1 MSRIKKILLL
11 IGLGVCVAGASVL
24 YMYYTPALASHNASV
39 TVIYVDAAKENEATE
54 NIIRQLTL
62 TNGLRFPSFFR
73 LLARQMNLEKGIKK
87 GRYTVPQGTN
97 MVGLVR
103 ILREGK
109 TRSTNLVIRPLSG
122 LEKFAAKCG
131 EKLEPDS
138 TDYIRILQ
146 DSAFLSA
153 LGFTPATVYA
163 LLLPDTYNVLWHTAA
178 DELLLRLKQE
188 YTLYWNEE
196 RRAKAA
202 QCGLTELEV
211 ATLASIV
218 AKETNKN
225 DEMPMVAGMYINRLR
240 INMPLQADPTVKFA
254 LKDAGL
260 KRILNGH
267 LQVQSPYNTYLIKGL
282 PPGPICI
289 PSKQAI
295 EAVLN
300 FTEHSFLF
308 MCAKEDFSGYHNFAK
323 DYRSHLINARK
334 YRKALDD
341 KGIE

>member
-1 MSRIKKILLL
+1 MSLFKKTILISFALML
-11 IGLGVCVAGASVL
+11 AAAAVTL
-24 YMYYTPALASHNASV
+24 YLYLSPALRKQNGSV
-39 TVIYVDAAKENEATE
+39 HVIYIKEGDGTAEVIE
-54 NIIRQLTL
+54 QLSTAH
-62 TNGLRFPSFFR
+62 GLRFPFVFG
-73 LLARQMNLEKGIKK
+73 LLAERMQLNNGLKK
-87 GRYTVPQGTN
+87 GRYMVLEGTN

-103 ILREGK
+103 ILREGR

-138 TDYIRILQ
+138 IDYIRILQ
-146 DSAFLSA
+146 DSAFLSE

-163 LLLPDTYNVLWHTAA
+163 LLLPDTYNVLWHTSA

-202 QCGLTELEV
+202 QSGLTELEV

-240 INMPLQADPTVKFA
+240 INMPLQADPTIKFA
-254 LKDAGL
+254 LNDAGL

-267 LQVQSPYNTYLIKGL
+267 LQVESPYNTYLNKGL

-295 EAVLN
+295 DAVLN
-300 FTEHSFLF
+300 FSEHPYLF

-323 DYRSHLINARK
+323 DYRSHLINAGK
-334 YRKALDD
+334 YRKALDAR
-341 KGIE
+341 GIQ

>member
-1 MSRIKKILLL
+1 MSLFKKTILISFALML
-11 IGLGVCVAGASVL
+11 AAAAVTL
-24 YMYYTPALASHNASV
+24 YLYLSPALRKHNGSV
-39 TVIYVDAAKENEATE
+39 HVIYIKEGDGAAEVIE
-54 NIIRQLTL
+54 QLKTAH
-62 TNGLRFPSFFR
+62 GLRFPFVFG
-73 LLARQMNLEKGIKK
+73 LLAERMHLNNGLKK
-87 GRYTVPQGTN
+87 GRYMVLEGTN

-103 ILREGK
+103 ILREGR

-138 TDYIRILQ
+138 IDYIRILQ

-163 LLLPDTYNVLWHTAA
+163 LLLPDTYNVLWHTSA

-188 YTLYWNEE
+188 YTLYWNET
-196 RRAKAA
+196 RKAKAA
-202 QCGLTELEV
+202 QCGLTEFEV

-225 DEMPMVAGMYINRLR
+225 DEMSMVAGMYLNRLR
-240 INMPLQADPTVKFA
+240 INMPLQADPTIKFA
-254 LKDAGL
+254 LNDAGL

-267 LQVQSPYNTYLIKGL
+267 LQVQSPYNTYLNKGL

-300 FTEHSFLF
+300 FTEHPYLF
-308 MCAKEDFSGYHNFAK
+308 MCAKEDLSGYHNFAK
-323 DYRSHLINARK
+323 DYRSHLINANK
-334 YRKALDD
+334 YRKALDAR
-341 KGIE
+341 GIQ